1 MHDLTLLLAAI
12 AVILL
17 AFQAKP
23 RREPSST
30 HTTGTR
36 YNDADI
42 AVFVFAFALVMVI
55 TMMVWSR

>member
-23 RREPSST
+23 RRKPNITNTSR
-30 HTTGTR
+30 TR
-36 YNDADI
+36 FSEADI
-42 AVFVFAFALVMVI
+42 AVFVFVSVLVVII
-55 TMMVWSR
+55 TMMVWAR

>member
-1 MHDLTLLLAAI
+1 MHALTLLLAVI
-12 AVILL
+12 AAVLL
-17 AFQAKP
+17 AFQANP
-23 RREPSST
+23 RREHSST
-30 HTTGTR
+30 NTSGTR